1 MKTRERKQEAF
12 KNEKIWKGFYT
23 VSLLIGLVLLVF
35 EITIYRKTIID
46 IYIPISIMLAVGLLT
61 FYFNRDHYKKTYSLK
76 GNFFPVI
83 QNLFSWGAISC
94 YIFMAT
100 NYYSA
105 DKITTEYQF
114 QIKEKSSIPGRK
126 YHRNERQPLVRID
139 YFSFEKELVFRYAD
153 TEKVNKA
160 DSVRVT
166 VRKGGLGFNILN
178 DYDVID

>member
-1 MKTRERKQEAF
+1 MTTRKGNQETF
-12 KNEKIWKGFYT
+12 NNEKIWKGFYT
-23 VSLLIGLVLLVF
+23 VSFLVGLVLLVF

-46 IYIPISIMLAVGLLT
+46 IYIPISIILVVGLLT
-61 FYFNRDHYKKTYSLK
+61 FYLNRDHYKKTYALK

-94 YIFMAT
+94 YIVMAT

-114 QIKEKSSIPGRK
+114 QIKEKSSMPGRK

-139 YFSFEKELVFRYAD
+139 YFGFEKELVFRYAD

-160 DSVRVT
+160 DSIRVT
-166 VRKGGLGFNILN
+166 VRKGRLGFDILK
-178 DYDVID
+178 DYEVIN